1 MKTMK
6 KARKYLAFIL
16 AMGLMMSSMTVFAE
30 ETTSDETTSTEST
43 TESTT
48 EGSSSKGLA
57 NYYYYSGGI
66 VSTGGSYW
74 NTWYYYGSK
83 PVLGDGY
90 ADGDYWYNPETKEW
104 KEYNKELSA
113 WVKEGYRAVTAEEYQ
128 AMVDR
133 AAAEAYQAEA
143 EDEGFTDVA
152 QMQYAQAAHKNA
164 GEYYNNAVVTT
175 PGIEEAVP
183 VAQGGKLVIDGEVT
197 NATASISKVTV
208 AYVDSVRATQE
219 GRVLNVV
226 DVRFPAVEATINFY
240 MPGVVEGMNVVA
252 LQYEDGVWTN
262 VDVAE
267 VRADHVVLNMKGNGV
282 VAFVAK

>member
-30 ETTSDETTSTEST
+30 ETTSEEST
-43 TESTT
+43 TEDTSDD
-48 EGSSSKGLA
+48 SVY
-57 NYYYYSGGI
+57 NYMYYSGGI
-66 VSTGGSYW
+66 VATGGSLS
-74 NTWYYYGSK
+74 NTWHYYGYMPGANDAQIK
-83 PVLGDGY
+83 
-90 ADGDYWYNPETKEW
+90 GDYWYDVKDGIW
-104 KEYNKELSA
+104 FRWDGFA
-113 WVKEGYRAVTAEEYQ
+113 WANDEVYQ
-128 AMVDR
+128 AIVDR
-133 AAAEAYQAEA
+133 AAAEAYLAEA
-143 EDEGFTDVA
+143 VDAGFTDVA

-175 PGIEEAVP
+175 PGIEEAIP

-208 AYVDSVRATQE
+208 AYVDSVRAAQE

-226 DVRFPAVEATINFY
+226 DVSFPAVEATINFY
-240 MPGVVEGMNVVA
+240 MPGVVEGMNIVA

-262 VDVAE
+262 VDVVE
-267 VRADHVVLNMKGNGV
+267 VRADHVVLNMNGNGV